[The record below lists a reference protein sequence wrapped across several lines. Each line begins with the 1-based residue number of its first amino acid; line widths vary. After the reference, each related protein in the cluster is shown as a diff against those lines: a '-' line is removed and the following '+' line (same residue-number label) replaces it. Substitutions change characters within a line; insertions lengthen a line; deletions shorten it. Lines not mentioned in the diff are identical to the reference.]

1 MESLSVRSLVDMCFV
16 LQETKSSQFK
26 KLEVAFFP
34 RERRDCAVVQEIL
47 SHLVGLVEK
56 ME

>member
-1 MESLSVRSLVDMCFV
+1 MESLSVRSLVDTCFV

-34 RERRDCAVVQEIL
+34 RERWDCAVVQEIL